1 MTLDNQ
7 TEKETTSD
15 EKKESKYVATING
28 INYVA
33 TIGLE
38 VHAELKTKTKMF
50 CNSVNDPDE
59 ERPNH
64 NVCPIC
70 MGHPGTL
77 PTLNKEAIKHVLKVG
92 HSINAKIA
100 DFTEWDRKNYFY
112 PDIPKGYQISQYK
125 YPLVSG
131 GSIAGVE
138 ITRIHLE
145 EDTGTSQHDKGDY
158 SLINYNRAGVPLM
171 ELVTEPVIHGSK
183 QAGDF
188 ARELQSLLRYLNVSD
203 ANMEKGEMRV
213 EANISIGPADENGM
227 PVKDENGKLILGTK
241 VEVKNLNSFKIAEK
255 AIDFEINRMIELI
268 QDGKESDIIQE
279 TRGWNEA
286 KNKTF
291 SQRVKESSDDY
302 RYFPEP
308 DLPKLKISE
317 IPEFDEEKIRSELPE
332 LPWEKRERLVK
343 IGLSE
348 NQANFFVQFIRY
360 DEILESVAEKISEPK
375 TIVLAANYLSSDL
388 ASIIK
393 NEGEKVFEKING
405 ENFYSLIKMISDNT
419 ISSRGAK
426 DLLLILATEG
436 GDPEKLAEEK
446 GLLQKS
452 DSGELEK
459 IADQVIS
466 ENESVVEDYKNGK
479 EASLKFLMGQG
490 MKISRG
496 SANPQVLEE
505 IIKSKII

>member
-1 MTLDNQ
+1 
-7 TEKETTSD
+7 
-15 EKKESKYVATING
+15 
-28 INYVA
+28 
-33 TIGLE
+33 
-38 VHAELKTKTKMF
+38 
-50 CNSVNDPDE
+50 
-59 ERPNH
+59 
-64 NVCPIC
+64 
-70 MGHPGTL
+70 
-77 PTLNKEAIKHVLKVG
+77 
-92 HSINAKIA
+92 
-100 DFTEWDRKNYFY
+100 
-112 PDIPKGYQISQYK
+112 
-125 YPLVSG
+125 
-131 GSIAGVE
+131 
-138 ITRIHLE
+138 
-145 EDTGTSQHDKGDY
+145 
-158 SLINYNRAGVPLM
+158 
-171 ELVTEPVIHGSK
+171 
-183 QAGDF
+183 
-188 ARELQSLLRYLNVSD
+188 
-203 ANMEKGEMRV
+203 MEKGEMRV